1 MGINKFM
8 ESLDDANEIKVPKKD
23 YKNKVDEKLK
33 TKFEKDEEIKSYV
46 GMNLLD
52 MGKEKHTNKKIAMSI
67 YFEEEDL
74 KDEKLKTK
82 FEKDEEIKSYVG
94 MNLLDMGKE
103 KHTNKKIAMSIY
115 FEEEDLKLLK
125 AISNFN
131 NTTVNKTVMS
141 ILESP
146 LNITRDNLPK
156 DFDVE
161 KLSKEYDKNSRSK
174 SYKKK

>member
-46 GMNLLD
+46 GLNLLD
-52 MGKEKHTNKKIAMSI
+52 IGKEKHTNKKIAMSI
-67 YFEEEDL
+67 YFEED
-74 KDEKLKTK
+74 
-82 FEKDEEIKSYVG
+82 
-94 MNLLDMGKE
+94 
-103 KHTNKKIAMSIY
+103 
-115 FEEEDLKLLK
+115 DLKLLK

-161 KLSKEYDKNSRSK
+161 KLANKYDKNSRSK
-174 SYKKK
+174 SSKKK

>member
-23 YKNKVDEKLK
+23 YKNKV
-33 TKFEKDEEIKSYV
+33 
-46 GMNLLD
+46 
-52 MGKEKHTNKKIAMSI
+52 
-67 YFEEEDL
+67 
-74 KDEKLKTK
+74 DEKLKTK

>member
-52 MGKEKHTNKKIAMSI
+52 IGKEKHTNKKIAMSI
-67 YFEEEDL
+67 YFEED
-74 KDEKLKTK
+74 
-82 FEKDEEIKSYVG
+82 
-94 MNLLDMGKE
+94 
-103 KHTNKKIAMSIY
+103 
-115 FEEEDLKLLK
+115 DLKLLK

-161 KLSKEYDKNSRSK
+161 KLANKVLKRSNINYYNYEIVK
-174 SYKKK
+174 QFVVKIV